1 MDLVERLVGRRSI
14 YVTKDSAKKGA
25 VVKTVMNLQAISL
38 PAAEL
43 SACRRD
49 SCCLQ
54 LVSLLVSELNHA
66 LRV

>member
-1 MDLVERLVGRRSI
+1 MVGRRII
-14 YVTKDSAKKGA
+14 YVTKGNAERGA
-25 VVKTVMNLQAISL
+25 FVKTVMNLQTISL

-54 LVSLLVSELNHA
+54 LVSLSVSGLNHV